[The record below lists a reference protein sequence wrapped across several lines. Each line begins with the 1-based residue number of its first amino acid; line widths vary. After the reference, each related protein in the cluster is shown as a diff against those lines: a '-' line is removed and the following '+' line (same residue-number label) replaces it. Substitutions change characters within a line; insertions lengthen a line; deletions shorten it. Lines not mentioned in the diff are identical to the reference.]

1 MRKFYILYYWT
12 DYEGYDLYQVYLG
25 DNYQAAK
32 ARYKALHD
40 YIYQKF
46 FIDEG
51 DDPESIEDN
60 FRALPDDMDSG
71 SSICSYMNNQGD
83 YYVTYGI
90 KCITKHKF
98 ERADMENWYK
108 EHCPDAKN

>member
-12 DYEGYDLYQVYLG
+12 DYEGYDLYHVYLG

-40 YIYQKF
+40 YIYQRF

-51 DDPESIEDN
+51 DDPEIVEDN
-60 FRALPDDMDSG
+60 FHNLPDDMNIG
-71 SSICSYMNNQGD
+71 ASICSYMNNQND

-90 KCITKHKF
+90 KCISKRKF
-98 ERADMENWYK
+98 ERADMENWYQD
-108 EHCPDAKN
+108 HCPNAKN